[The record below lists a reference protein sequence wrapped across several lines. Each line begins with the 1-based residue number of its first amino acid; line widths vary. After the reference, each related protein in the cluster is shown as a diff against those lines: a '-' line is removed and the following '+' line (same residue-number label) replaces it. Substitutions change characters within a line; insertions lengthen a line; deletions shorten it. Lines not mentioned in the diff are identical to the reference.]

1 MPDGSLAP
9 LDRRHLRGLALA
21 VCLLAVASLAASAV
35 TERDTAQAATA
46 PIDGGPDRTLVA
58 AVDGTGPGQIVAY
71 GPNGSITYRNE
82 SLTLYHDVDPSPSG
96 ERTVEFVASDVVD
109 EETCGGEE
117 CLRNVVRRVNL
128 STGAGDV
135 VHEWSRPRNGSTQIH
150 DVDRVNESVLLVADI
165 NYPDRVYMLDT
176 RTDEIIWEWRVSAA
190 YGPDSGGAY
199 PSDWTHLNEVEW
211 VEIDGRE
218 VVMVSLRN
226 QDQVVFVEPGRG
238 LLEDWTLGED
248 GDHDTLYEQH
258 NPDYIPPERGG
269 PAVLVADSENNRI
282 VEYQREG
289 DRWVESWTW
298 TDERLQW
305 PRDAD
310 RLPNGTTVIVDSH
323 GERVLAVRPNG
334 SVAWSRPVPAGGYD
348 VEVLGTG
355 EESAGGASAA
365 RLDYESERA
374 SPFDDVD
381 PGHWL
386 VATVPPILLHGTL
399 FALPT
404 WASPLDAALVLAAA
418 TAVAVWLAIE
428 SAVAVRHRRRQ

>member
-1 MPDGSLAP
+1 MPDGSRVP

-35 TERDTAQAATA
+35 TDRDTARATA
-46 PIDGGPDRTLVA
+46 AVPDGERDRTLVA
-58 AVDGTGPGQIVAY
+58 TVDGTGPGQIVAY
-71 GPNGSITYRNE
+71 GPNGSVAYRND
-82 SLTLYHDVDPSPSG
+82 SLTLYHDVDPTPEG
-96 ERTVEFVASDVVD
+96 AHTVEFVASDAVD
-109 EETCGGEE
+109 DHRCGGED

-128 STGAGDV
+128 STGDGEV
-135 VHEWSRPRNGSTQIH
+135 VHEWYHPRNGSTQIH

-165 NYPDRVYMLDT
+165 SYPDRVYMLDT
-176 RTDEIIWEWRVSAA
+176 RTDEVIWEWRVSEA
-190 YGPDSGGAY
+190 YEPDSGGAY
-199 PSDWTHLNEVEW
+199 PSDWTHINDVEL

-218 VVMVSLRN
+218 VVMASLRN
-226 QDQVVFVEPGRG
+226 QDQVIFVEPGRG

-282 VEYQREG
+282 VEYQREDG
-289 DRWVESWTW
+289 RWVESWTW
-298 TDERLQW
+298 TDDRMQW

-310 RLPNGTTVIVDSH
+310 RLPNGTTVIADSH
-323 GERVLAVRPNG
+323 GERVLAVRPDG
-334 SVAWSRPVPAGGYD
+334 SVAWSRPVPTGNYD
-348 VEVLGTG
+348 VEMLGTG
-355 EESAGGASAA
+355 DESAGGASAT
-365 RLDYESERA
+365 RLGYESERA

-399 FALPT
+399 FALPA
-404 WASPLDAALVLAAA
+404 WASPFDAALVLVAAA
-418 TAVAVWLAIE
+418 VVAMWLAVE
-428 SAVAVRHRRRQ
+428 AAVAVREHRRQ